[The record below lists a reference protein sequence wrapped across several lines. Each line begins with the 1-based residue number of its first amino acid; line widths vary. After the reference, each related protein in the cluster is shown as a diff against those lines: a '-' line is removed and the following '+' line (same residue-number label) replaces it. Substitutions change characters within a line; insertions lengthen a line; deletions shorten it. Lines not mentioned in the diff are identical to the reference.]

1 MRRRLIRIALIL
13 LFFPPLAAAVAG
25 WFVAPAFLHP
35 IRRELT
41 PDLIREADV
50 SFAVT
55 HSQRQDFHVRAPDGA
70 ELRGWL
76 VRPPNPNGG
85 WVLLFHGV
93 ADNRVGV
100 IGQSEFLL
108 PAGYSVVM
116 MDARSHG
123 ASGGPIAT
131 YGWLERNDT
140 RAIIDALL
148 SSEHVGAG
156 LAPPA
161 FSFVSFTSSTSS
173 TSSTSLT
180 SSFHIF
186 ALGESMGAGIALQ
199 SAAADPRIEAVVAEA
214 SFANLREAA
223 YDYAGLRKYPWLG
236 KTIFAP
242 GTWML
247 LYRDEKLAGFP
258 VAEVSPV
265 KAVASRAFP
274 VLLICDEKDEALPCR
289 HSEMIYAAARGPRQ
303 LWVVPRA
310 FHTAAYGF
318 APEEFRRRVLSF
330 FAAYSSAAPDPAPS
344 QNWVR
349 PPLKYF
355 FPTRPFIPQ
364 IKRTASAALA
374 SAHAIPSHIAYF
386 VSSRLPFFSLA
397 APFWFL
403 FSFFPFNF
411 FPLFSAFSAYSAPA
425 ALNSFF
431 FQLFNFKHPTSVPFS
446 VFQFPFS
453 TFSAQCTGCCRASH
467 SSLSRRTVSRKR
479 TASAAI
485 VSSRCSP
492 PYGSLP
498 SLFRWTSASSN

>member
-1 MRRRLIRIALIL
+1 MRRLLIRIALIL
-13 LFFPPLAAAVAG
+13 LLFPPLLAAVAG
-25 WFVAPAFLHP
+25 WLSGPAFLHP

-41 PDLIREADV
+41 PDLIREADA

-55 HSQRQDFHVRAPDGA
+55 GATREDFVVRAPDGA
-70 ELRGWL
+70 LLRGWK
-76 VRPPNPNGG
+76 VRPKNPNGN
-85 WVLLFHGV
+85 WVFLFHGV

-108 PAGYSVVM
+108 RAGYSVVM
-116 MDARSHG
+116 MDARAHG
-123 ASGGPIAT
+123 ASVGPIAT

-140 RAIIDALL
+140 RAIIDELVR
-148 SSEHVGAG
+148 SEVGRYADEQIRPG
-156 LAPPA
+156 KWRVLVKDEVKPLEAAHFQVLPPGIPA
-161 FSFVSFTSSTSS
+161 
-173 TSSTSLT
+173 
-180 SSFHIF
+180 HIF
-186 ALGESMGAGIALQ
+186 ALGESMGAGIVLQ

-214 SFANLREAA
+214 PFANLREAA
-223 YDYAGLRKYPWLG
+223 YDYAGLRKSPWLG
-236 KTIFAP
+236 KTLFSP
-242 GTWML
+242 GTWTL

-258 VAEVSPV
+258 VAEVSPQ
-265 KAVASRAFP
+265 KAVAARAFP

-411 FPLFSAFSAYSAPA
+411 FPLFSAFSAYSAPS

-446 VFQFPFS
+446 

-467 SSLSRRTVSRKR
+467 SWLSRRTVSRKR

-485 VSSRCSP
+485 VSSRRSP
-492 PYGSLP
+492 PCGSWP
-498 SLFRWTSASSN
+498 SFFL